1 MKKSAITMLSA
12 ALILMLTACGSSG
25 NEKSADNSK
34 KEPVILTASAEAD
47 KVEVLYFHLTR
58 RCATCNAIEEVAKK
72 TIDSQFAEMVTDEK
86 VVMKSINYET
96 DEGRYI
102 AQQHDVT
109 GQALLLVAGQTK
121 VDLTATGFM
130 NAMSNPKKLEEEIT
144 NNINELLKNVK

>member
-12 ALILMLTACGSSG
+12 ALILTLTACGSSG
-25 NEKSADNSK
+25 NEKSADNSGN
-34 KEPVILTASAEAD
+34 EPVILTADAD

-58 RCATCNAIEEVAKK
+58 RCATCNAIEDVAKK
-72 TIDSQFAEMVTDEK
+72 TIDTQFAEMVTAEK

-96 DEGRYI
+96 DDGRYI
-102 AQQHDVT
+102 AQQHGIT
-109 GQALLLVAGQTK
+109 GQGLLLVAGSAK

-144 NNINELLKNVK
+144 NNINELLKTVK